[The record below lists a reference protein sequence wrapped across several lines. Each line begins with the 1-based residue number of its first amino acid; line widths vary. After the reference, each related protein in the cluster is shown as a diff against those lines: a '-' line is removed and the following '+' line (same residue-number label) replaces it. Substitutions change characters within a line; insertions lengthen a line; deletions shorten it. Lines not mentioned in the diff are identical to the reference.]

1 MAFYAGKGG
10 AVTVNTVAQ
19 PLTDWSMDVK
29 TDSLDVTNFTSGGW
43 QELYSGIFSADI
55 SCSGPYDGSSSV
67 TQGTIATFIL
77 QVATGLTVT
86 LTALVTSVKVD
97 QNVKDVAKV
106 SYTATTSGVHT
117 ITV

>member
-1 MAFYAGKGG
+1 MAFYAGKAG
-10 AVTVNTVAQ
+10 AVSVNASTQ

-29 TDSLDVTNFTSGGW
+29 TDNIDVTNFTSGGW

-55 SCSGPYDGSSSV
+55 SCSGPYDGSSGV
-67 TQGTIATFIL
+67 VQGSIATFIL
-77 QVATGLTVT
+77 QVAPALTVT

-106 SYTATTSGVHT
+106 SYTATTSGTHT
-117 ITV
+117 INT